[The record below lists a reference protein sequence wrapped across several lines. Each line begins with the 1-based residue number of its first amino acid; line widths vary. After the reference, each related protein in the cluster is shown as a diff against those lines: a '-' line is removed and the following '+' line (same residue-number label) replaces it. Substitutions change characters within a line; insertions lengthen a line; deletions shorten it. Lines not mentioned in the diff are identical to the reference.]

1 MPVSKKPR
9 KDQLETFMAAP
20 RRGDARRGD
29 ARRGDARQDGD
40 KIYHQQVRIEQ
51 RYIDQIDELC
61 QQRRTKTPR
70 HAWLLEAIFEKM
82 DREL

>member
-9 KDQLETFMAAP
+9 RGQPATLDNFLSTPSPGRQSAVAAP
-20 RRGDARRGD
+20 D
-29 ARRGDARQDGD
+29 D
-40 KIYHQQVRIEQ
+40 KIYRQQVRIEQ
-51 RYIDQIDELC
+51 RYINQIDELC
-61 QQRRTKTPR
+61 KQRRTKTPR